1 MQYINRLS
9 DYRDSKES
17 AVTFGKFDG
26 LHKGHQ
32 KLIEKVQEFGRQED
46 LASIV
51 CAFDMQPL
59 WERMGTIPQILMTA
73 EERRRYLDG
82 KITALVHCPFTREFG
97 RIEAEDFIR
106 DIICGLIRRP
116 CYQQYLYQ
124 GASGSGEYLLKFP
137 ASGLPLRDHR
147 EGGAR

>member
-51 CAFDMQPL
+51 CV
-59 WERMGTIPQILMTA
+59 MGADGNHPADTYDGRGETQI
-73 EERRRYLDG
+73 
-82 KITALVHCPFTREFG
+82 
-97 RIEAEDFIR
+97 
-106 DIICGLIRRP
+106 
-116 CYQQYLYQ
+116 
-124 GASGSGEYLLKFP
+124 S
-137 ASGLPLRDHR
+137 
-147 EGGAR
+147 

>member
-82 KITALVHCPFTREFG
+82 KIT
-97 RIEAEDFIR
+97 IR
-106 DIICGLIRRP
+106 S
-116 CYQQYLYQ
+116 
-124 GASGSGEYLLKFP
+124 GAISGCLSSMP
-137 ASGLPLRDHR
+137 ADTGMSWL
-147 EGGAR
+147 